1 MRANAMC
8 WAGTL
13 DGVIAAAT
21 GLGCGAHVDEASP
34 PRSAAIESRAPSPH
48 PGSTPEGSPLT
59 ALAPRLLESE
69 LVVGSARGLEVWSAD
84 GKRRR
89 LISQGPALRPRWLDS
104 SSVLVVS
111 PAEGDHLAAG
121 GELQRI
127 ALTDGQR
134 TPSATLPPFRCA
146 PRPNLDEWLSHLAL
160 DLQDDG
166 DFAIDAARSLVCLR
180 LQDRNSNMASV
191 VLDVRVDLRTHAVE
205 RWLVV
210 GEEDCSPP
218 PGVHHGAAPSECQGP
233 RAEGASMPV
242 LQHAPPAF
250 DLTQEGEIR
259 RITPRGSEVV
269 LRIPGYAPEAVSP
282 SGRWLALYGDLEEH
296 DYIYRRLVLLDRS
309 DGRVYP
315 VVHPVG
321 PWPAALEPQGES
333 QRALATPIRDTAQV
347 VGESD
352 VHWLGASEASELLVV
367 DGSVTKPGTGT
378 WSLDGQLAR

>member
-1 MRANAMC
+1 MR

-13 DGVIAAAT
+13 DGVVAAAI
-21 GLGCGAHVDEASP
+21 GFGCGAHVDEAAP
-34 PRSAAIESRAPSPH
+34 ARSASTESRAPSPH
-48 PGSTPEGSPLT
+48 PGSAPEQSPLT
-59 ALAPRLLESE
+59 ALAPQLLESE
-69 LVVGSARGLEVWSAD
+69 LIVGSARGLEVWSAE
-84 GKRRR
+84 GKLQR

-111 PAEGDHLAAG
+111 PAEGDNLAAG

-134 TPSATLPPFRCA
+134 TPWATLPPFHCA
-146 PRPNLDEWLSHLAL
+146 PRPSMDEWLSNLAL
-160 DLQDDG
+160 YLQDDG

-205 RWLVV
+205 RWLAV
-210 GEEDCSPP
+210 GEDDCSPP
-218 PGVHHGAAPSECQGP
+218 PGVHHGAAPSACQGP
-233 RAEGASMPV
+233 PAGGASMAAR
-242 LQHAPPAF
+242 QQAKAAF
-250 DLTQEGEIR
+250 DLTQEGEMR
-259 RITPRGSEVV
+259 RLTPRGSEVV
-269 LRIPGYAPEAVSP
+269 LHIPGYAPEAVSP
-282 SGRWLALYGDLEEH
+282 SGRWLALYGDIEEH

-321 PWPAALEPQGES
+321 PWPAALEPRGES
-333 QRALATPIRDTAQV
+333 PRALATPIRDAAQV

-352 VHWLGASEASELLVV
+352 VRWLGTSEPSELLVV
-367 DGSVTKPGTGT
+367 DGSVIKPGTGT
-378 WSLDGQLAR
+378 WSLDGQIAR